1 MAATSPLASPAHLVS
16 ASETPS
22 ACLLASL
29 AYFVFGTQVSIITYL
44 PDPGG
49 SEGPWAPSTSPA
61 CHTPPHH
68 CLPSNASLPV
78 SSAGL
83 DT

>member
-61 CHTPPHH
+61 CHTPPPPLFAFK
-68 CLPSNASLPV
+68 CLTACV
-78 SSAGL
+78 QCRA
-83 DT
+83 